1 MPTMKNIKEIRQIER
16 LTQTEFAKRLE
27 VGRSYITQLE
37 AGKTTLSERLKD
49 KIRSV
54 FELPADFA
62 IEQVN
67 LKAGGTAYS
76 LNDMFKMHRAQLG
89 LTQDA
94 IASSLGVSKSYYSDV
109 ECNRRNVSVK
119 LLAKFQQAYG
129 DIDQLTKV
137 DKGNNTISETLD
149 NYRDSLTND
158 EFLSDHD
165 YRVTVR
171 VINRIKELLKD
182 F

>member
-1 MPTMKNIKEIRQIER
+1 MIKQIRKSEG
-16 LTQTEFAKRLE
+16 LTQTEFANRLE
-27 VGRSYITQLE
+27 VGRSYIAQLE

-49 KIRSV
+49 KIKTV
-54 FELPADFA
+54 FELPADLV
-62 IEQVN
+62 IEKNSSVQVN
-67 LKAGGTAYS
+67 T
-76 LNDMFKMHRAQLG
+76 
-89 LTQDA
+89 A
-94 IASSLGVSKSYYSDV
+94 IA
-109 ECNRRNVSVK
+109 
-119 LLAKFQQAYG
+119 
-129 DIDQLTKV
+129 
-137 DKGNNTISETLD
+137 ETLD